1 MTKKKKII
9 IIISAITL
17 VLAALVVVAVMAV
30 QHYMERNTWATIRAA
45 GTRMG
50 ETADAFEGEQ
60 ECLKGDTMSFAGV
73 TIRITDVKH
82 DGTVTFSVEY
92 GKLFDENGEPVSN
105 GKIVK
110 KSGTNYSLGNGSVT
124 LTVVSHRYR

>member
-17 VLAALVVVAVMAV
+17 VLAALAVVAVMAV

-45 GTRMG
+45 DTRMG
-50 ETADAFEGEQ
+50 DTADAFEGEQ

-124 LTVVSHRYR
+124 LTVVSNRYR